1 MSGQARLREVGA
13 GGAALELDEKRFS
26 RLGWGL
32 VLLGFVGFLLW
43 AGLAPLDKGVG
54 VSGTVMVAGSRKAVQ
69 HPTGGLVR
77 HIRVHE
83 GERVEAG
90 QVLLEMDATQAR
102 AQADGLFAQYLAALA
117 SLARLSAER
126 DEKARIEFPAELLAL
141 DDPRLPTLLEQ
152 QRQLH
157 DSRRRALR
165 LELDGLAETVAG
177 SQAQLDGLQAA
188 LRSKEQQ
195 RAALEEQLRGLRQLA
210 SEGYVPRNRL
220 LDSERLLAQVNGEI
234 AGDLGSL
241 GSTRRQILELRL
253 RMAQRR
259 EKFQEEVRASLAD
272 AQVRAEELR
281 NRLAS
286 ARFDLANSEVRA
298 PVAGL
303 VVGQEVFTEGGVIA
317 PGQQLMEILPERQ
330 PLLVDARL
338 PVEMVDKVRVGL
350 PVELMFSAF
359 SQSTT
364 PRVEGEVTLVSVRPP
379 AGRAQRGAVL
389 PGAHPRRGGGRT
401 SPGRPGDP
409 PGDAGGGLRPQRR
422 ALAAELPVQAAGR
435 PYPPGAG
442 GRMNRLRACL
452 LSSVLLSASS
462 AQALGLLDAY
472 QLAVRHDPT
481 FQAALHERRAGGENR
496 AIDRAGLLP
505 SLRYDY
511 NKARN
516 DSTVSQGDARVER
529 DYRSYAST
537 LSLEQ
542 PLFDYEAYA
551 RYRQGEA
558 QALFADEQFRGRSQ
572 ELAVR
577 LFAAYSETLFAREQ
591 VVLAEAQRRALETQ
605 LAFNQRAFEE
615 GEGTRTDLLETRAR
629 LSLTRAEEIAA
640 GDRAAAARRT
650 LEAMLG
656 QALEDR
662 ELAAPI
668 ERFPALRL
676 QPATFEGWRQVALQ
690 RSAELGAQRHALEAA
705 AYEVE
710 RNRAGH
716 LPRLSLYASSSKTHS
731 ASESTYEQ
739 KYDTDSVGLRLSLP
753 LFEGGRVSAATRQA
767 GDKYAQAQAEL
778 DAQVASVI
786 NDLHSQFDL
795 TASSLAK
802 VRAYE
807 MAVAAAREQVTATRR
822 SVAGGERVNRDVL
835 DAEQQ
840 FYGARRDLAEARYA
854 YLNAWLRLRQ
864 LAGVLEDRDLAV
876 LAAYFG
882 AGEGRAQVAAAI
894 R

>member
-359 SQSTT
+359 NQSTT
-364 PRVEGEVTLVSVRPP
+364 PRVEGEVTLVSADR
-379 AGRAQRGAVL
+379 
-389 PGAHPRRGGGRT
+389 
-401 SPGRPGDP
+401 
-409 PGDAGGGLRPQRR
+409 
-422 ALAAELPVQAAGR
+422 
-435 PYPPGAG
+435 
-442 GRMNRLRACL
+442 L
-452 LSSVLLSASS
+452 LSSALLSASS

-481 FQAALHERRAGGENR
+481 FQAALHERRAGSENR
-496 AIDRAGLLP
+496 AIGRAGLLP

-640 GDRAAAARRT
+640 SDRAAAARRT

-690 RSAELGAQRHALEAA
+690 RSAELGAQRYALEAA

>member
-1 MSGQARLREVGA
+1 MPVEA
-13 GGAALELDEKRFS
+13 
-26 RLGWGL
+26 
-32 VLLGFVGFLLW
+32 FVR
-43 AGLAPLDKGVG
+43 
-54 VSGTVMVAGSRKAVQ
+54 S
-69 HPTGGLVR
+69 
-77 HIRVHE
+77 
-83 GERVEAG
+83 GERS
-90 QVLLEMDATQAR
+90 LLNYLFKPL
-102 AQADGLFAQYLAALA
+102 ADRTHLALGKNESPA
-117 SLARLSAER
+117 SL
-126 DEKARIEFPAELLAL
+126 PAA
-141 DDPRLPTLLEQ
+141 
-152 QRQLH
+152 
-157 DSRRRALR
+157 
-165 LELDGLAETVAG
+165 
-177 SQAQLDGLQAA
+177 
-188 LRSKEQQ
+188 
-195 RAALEEQLRGLRQLA
+195 
-210 SEGYVPRNRL
+210 
-220 LDSERLLAQVNGEI
+220 
-234 AGDLGSL
+234 
-241 GSTRRQILELRL
+241 
-253 RMAQRR
+253 
-259 EKFQEEVRASLAD
+259 
-272 AQVRAEELR
+272 
-281 NRLAS
+281 
-286 ARFDLANSEVRA
+286 
-298 PVAGL
+298 
-303 VVGQEVFTEGGVIA
+303 
-317 PGQQLMEILPERQ
+317 
-330 PLLVDARL
+330 
-338 PVEMVDKVRVGL
+338 
-350 PVELMFSAF
+350 
-359 SQSTT
+359 
-364 PRVEGEVTLVSVRPP
+364 
-379 AGRAQRGAVL
+379 
-389 PGAHPRRGGGRT
+389 
-401 SPGRPGDP
+401 
-409 PGDAGGGLRPQRR
+409 
-422 ALAAELPVQAAGR
+422 
-435 PYPPGAG
+435 
-442 GRMNRLRACL
+442 
-452 LSSVLLSASS
+452 LLSASS

-481 FQAALHERRAGGENR
+481 FQAALHERRAGSENR
-496 AIDRAGLLP
+496 AIGRAGLLP

-516 DSTVSQGDARVER
+516 DSTVSQGRRPRRAR
-529 DYRSYAST
+529 
-537 LSLEQ
+537 LSQLRLDPQ
-542 PLFDYEAYA
+542 PGAAAVRLRGLRAH
-551 RYRQGEA
+551 RQGEA

-690 RSAELGAQRHALEAA
+690 RSAELGAQRYALEAA

-822 SVAGGERVNRDVL
+822 SVAGERVNRDVL

-864 LAGVLEDRDLAV
+864 LAGC
-876 LAAYFG
+876 
-882 AGEGRAQVAAAI
+882 
-894 R
+894 

>member
-1 MSGQARLREVGA
+1 
-13 GGAALELDEKRFS
+13 
-26 RLGWGL
+26 
-32 VLLGFVGFLLW
+32 
-43 AGLAPLDKGVG
+43 
-54 VSGTVMVAGSRKAVQ
+54 
-69 HPTGGLVR
+69 
-77 HIRVHE
+77 
-83 GERVEAG
+83 
-90 QVLLEMDATQAR
+90 
-102 AQADGLFAQYLAALA
+102 
-117 SLARLSAER
+117 
-126 DEKARIEFPAELLAL
+126 
-141 DDPRLPTLLEQ
+141 
-152 QRQLH
+152 
-157 DSRRRALR
+157 
-165 LELDGLAETVAG
+165 
-177 SQAQLDGLQAA
+177 
-188 LRSKEQQ
+188 
-195 RAALEEQLRGLRQLA
+195 
-210 SEGYVPRNRL
+210 
-220 LDSERLLAQVNGEI
+220 
-234 AGDLGSL
+234 
-241 GSTRRQILELRL
+241 
-253 RMAQRR
+253 
-259 EKFQEEVRASLAD
+259 
-272 AQVRAEELR
+272 
-281 NRLAS
+281 
-286 ARFDLANSEVRA
+286 
-298 PVAGL
+298 
-303 VVGQEVFTEGGVIA
+303 
-317 PGQQLMEILPERQ
+317 
-330 PLLVDARL
+330 
-338 PVEMVDKVRVGL
+338 
-350 PVELMFSAF
+350 
-359 SQSTT
+359 
-364 PRVEGEVTLVSVRPP
+364 
-379 AGRAQRGAVL
+379 
-389 PGAHPRRGGGRT
+389 
-401 SPGRPGDP
+401 
-409 PGDAGGGLRPQRR
+409 
-422 ALAAELPVQAAGR
+422 
-435 PYPPGAG
+435 
-442 GRMNRLRACL
+442 MNRLRACL

-481 FQAALHERRAGGENR
+481 FQAALHERRAGSENR
-496 AIDRAGLLP
+496 AIGRAGLLP

-591 VVLAEAQRRALETQ
+591 VLLAEAQRRALETQ

-690 RSAELGAQRHALEAA
+690 RSAELGAQRYALEAA

-835 DAEQQ
+835 DAEQE

>member
-350 PVELMFSAF
+350 PVEADVQRLQPEHYAAGGGRSE
-359 SQSTT
+359 
-364 PRVEGEVTLVSVRPP
+364 PGLGRPP

-389 PGAHPRRGGGRT
+389 PGAHPRRRGGRT

-409 PGDAGGGLRPQRR
+409 PGDAGGGLRSQRR
-422 ALAAELPVQAAGR
+422 ALAVELPVQAAGR

-452 LSSVLLSASS
+452 LSSALLSASS

-481 FQAALHERRAGGENR
+481 FLAALHERRAGSENR
-496 AIDRAGLLP
+496 AIGRAGLLP

-640 GDRAAAARRT
+640 SDRAAAARRT

-767 GDKYAQAQAEL
+767 GDKYAQAQAE
-778 DAQVASVI
+778 
-786 NDLHSQFDL
+786 
-795 TASSLAK
+795 
-802 VRAYE
+802 
-807 MAVAAAREQVTATRR
+807 
-822 SVAGGERVNRDVL
+822 AGCPGGQCD
-835 DAEQQ
+835 Q
-840 FYGARRDLAEARYA
+840 
-854 YLNAWLRLRQ
+854 
-864 LAGVLEDRDLAV
+864 
-876 LAAYFG
+876 
-882 AGEGRAQVAAAI
+882 
-894 R
+894 

>member
-1 MSGQARLREVGA
+1 MSGQARLREVGD

-102 AQADGLFAQYLAALA
+102 AQADGMFAQYLAALA

-303 VVGQEVFTEGGVIA
+303 VLGQEVFTEGGVIA

-338 PVEMVDKVRVGL
+338 PVGMVDKVRVGL

-359 SQSTT
+359 NQSTT
-364 PRVEGEVTLVSVRPP
+364 PRVEGQVTLVSADRLLDERGEAPYYRVRIRVGEEGVRRL
-379 AGRAQRGAVL
+379 AGL
-389 PGAHPRRGGGRT
+389 EI
-401 SPGRPGDP
+401 RPGMP
-409 PGDAGGGLRPQRR
+409 VEAFVRSGERSLLNYLFKP
-422 ALAAELPVQAAGR
+422 LADRTHL
-435 PYPPGAG
+435 
-442 GRMNRLRACL
+442 
-452 LSSVLLSASS
+452 
-462 AQALGLLDAY
+462 ALG
-472 QLAVRHDPT
+472 
-481 FQAALHERRAGGENR
+481 
-496 AIDRAGLLP
+496 
-505 SLRYDY
+505 
-511 NKARN
+511 
-516 DSTVSQGDARVER
+516 
-529 DYRSYAST
+529 
-537 LSLEQ
+537 
-542 PLFDYEAYA
+542 
-551 RYRQGEA
+551 
-558 QALFADEQFRGRSQ
+558 
-572 ELAVR
+572 
-577 LFAAYSETLFAREQ
+577 
-591 VVLAEAQRRALETQ
+591 
-605 LAFNQRAFEE
+605 EE
-615 GEGTRTDLLETRAR
+615 
-629 LSLTRAEEIAA
+629 
-640 GDRAAAARRT
+640 
-650 LEAMLG
+650 
-656 QALEDR
+656 
-662 ELAAPI
+662 
-668 ERFPALRL
+668 
-676 QPATFEGWRQVALQ
+676 
-690 RSAELGAQRHALEAA
+690 
-705 AYEVE
+705 
-710 RNRAGH
+710 
-716 LPRLSLYASSSKTHS
+716 
-731 ASESTYEQ
+731 
-739 KYDTDSVGLRLSLP
+739 
-753 LFEGGRVSAATRQA
+753 
-767 GDKYAQAQAEL
+767 
-778 DAQVASVI
+778 
-786 NDLHSQFDL
+786 
-795 TASSLAK
+795 
-802 VRAYE
+802 
-807 MAVAAAREQVTATRR
+807 
-822 SVAGGERVNRDVL
+822 
-835 DAEQQ
+835 
-840 FYGARRDLAEARYA
+840 
-854 YLNAWLRLRQ
+854 
-864 LAGVLEDRDLAV
+864 
-876 LAAYFG
+876 
-882 AGEGRAQVAAAI
+882 
-894 R
+894 

>member
-177 SQAQLDGLQAA
+177 SQAQLFLEGGALLLLAAQLDGLQAA

-359 SQSTT
+359 NQSTT
-364 PRVEGEVTLVSVRPP
+364 PRVEGEVTLVSADRLLDERSEAPYYRVRIRVGEEGVRRL
-379 AGRAQRGAVL
+379 AGL
-389 PGAHPRRGGGRT
+389 EI
-401 SPGRPGDP
+401 RPGMP
-409 PGDAGGGLRPQRR
+409 VEAFVRSGERSLLNYLFKP
-422 ALAAELPVQAAGR
+422 LADRTHL
-435 PYPPGAG
+435 
-442 GRMNRLRACL
+442 
-452 LSSVLLSASS
+452 
-462 AQALGLLDAY
+462 ALG
-472 QLAVRHDPT
+472 
-481 FQAALHERRAGGENR
+481 
-496 AIDRAGLLP
+496 
-505 SLRYDY
+505 
-511 NKARN
+511 
-516 DSTVSQGDARVER
+516 
-529 DYRSYAST
+529 
-537 LSLEQ
+537 
-542 PLFDYEAYA
+542 
-551 RYRQGEA
+551 
-558 QALFADEQFRGRSQ
+558 
-572 ELAVR
+572 
-577 LFAAYSETLFAREQ
+577 
-591 VVLAEAQRRALETQ
+591 
-605 LAFNQRAFEE
+605 EE
-615 GEGTRTDLLETRAR
+615 
-629 LSLTRAEEIAA
+629 
-640 GDRAAAARRT
+640 
-650 LEAMLG
+650 
-656 QALEDR
+656 
-662 ELAAPI
+662 
-668 ERFPALRL
+668 
-676 QPATFEGWRQVALQ
+676 
-690 RSAELGAQRHALEAA
+690 
-705 AYEVE
+705 
-710 RNRAGH
+710 
-716 LPRLSLYASSSKTHS
+716 
-731 ASESTYEQ
+731 
-739 KYDTDSVGLRLSLP
+739 
-753 LFEGGRVSAATRQA
+753 
-767 GDKYAQAQAEL
+767 
-778 DAQVASVI
+778 
-786 NDLHSQFDL
+786 
-795 TASSLAK
+795 
-802 VRAYE
+802 
-807 MAVAAAREQVTATRR
+807 
-822 SVAGGERVNRDVL
+822 
-835 DAEQQ
+835 
-840 FYGARRDLAEARYA
+840 
-854 YLNAWLRLRQ
+854 
-864 LAGVLEDRDLAV
+864 
-876 LAAYFG
+876 
-882 AGEGRAQVAAAI
+882 
-894 R
+894 

>member
-1 MSGQARLREVGA
+1 
-13 GGAALELDEKRFS
+13 
-26 RLGWGL
+26 
-32 VLLGFVGFLLW
+32 
-43 AGLAPLDKGVG
+43 
-54 VSGTVMVAGSRKAVQ
+54 
-69 HPTGGLVR
+69 
-77 HIRVHE
+77 
-83 GERVEAG
+83 
-90 QVLLEMDATQAR
+90 
-102 AQADGLFAQYLAALA
+102 
-117 SLARLSAER
+117 
-126 DEKARIEFPAELLAL
+126 
-141 DDPRLPTLLEQ
+141 
-152 QRQLH
+152 
-157 DSRRRALR
+157 
-165 LELDGLAETVAG
+165 
-177 SQAQLDGLQAA
+177 
-188 LRSKEQQ
+188 
-195 RAALEEQLRGLRQLA
+195 
-210 SEGYVPRNRL
+210 
-220 LDSERLLAQVNGEI
+220 
-234 AGDLGSL
+234 
-241 GSTRRQILELRL
+241 
-253 RMAQRR
+253 
-259 EKFQEEVRASLAD
+259 
-272 AQVRAEELR
+272 
-281 NRLAS
+281 
-286 ARFDLANSEVRA
+286 
-298 PVAGL
+298 
-303 VVGQEVFTEGGVIA
+303 
-317 PGQQLMEILPERQ
+317 
-330 PLLVDARL
+330 
-338 PVEMVDKVRVGL
+338 
-350 PVELMFSAF
+350 
-359 SQSTT
+359 
-364 PRVEGEVTLVSVRPP
+364 
-379 AGRAQRGAVL
+379 
-389 PGAHPRRGGGRT
+389 
-401 SPGRPGDP
+401 
-409 PGDAGGGLRPQRR
+409 
-422 ALAAELPVQAAGR
+422 
-435 PYPPGAG
+435 
-442 GRMNRLRACL
+442 MNRLRACL
-452 LSSVLLSASS
+452 LSSALLSASS

-481 FQAALHERRAGGENR
+481 FQAALHERRAGSENR
-496 AIDRAGLLP
+496 AIGRAGLLP

-690 RSAELGAQRHALEAA
+690 RSAELGAQRYALEAA

-786 NDLHSQFDL
+786 NDSQFDL

-822 SVAGGERVNRDVL
+822 SVAGGSGSIATCWTPNSSSTAPAVTWRKRATPTSTPGCACASWRGVGRPRPGGTGRLFRRRRRTRAGRRCHQIAIGQRALPWVIACNSCGALVPFSMAMPKRMLSIIRCNCSRSCSCAGRIRRLAATPRSLERVRTML
-835 DAEQQ
+835 PS
-840 FYGARRDLAEARYA
+840 GRSRLRLTRYSA
-854 YLNAWLRLRQ
+854 WKASVRSWKGLLSVMADHLNAVVLVGTGCRPESSLSPPGCTLRRRADVYLRTCLGLG
-864 LAGVLEDRDLAV
+864 LAR
-876 LAAYFG
+876 FG
-882 AGEGRAQVAAAI
+882 PGGR
-894 R
+894 RLCREKL

>member
-1 MSGQARLREVGA
+1 
-13 GGAALELDEKRFS
+13 
-26 RLGWGL
+26 
-32 VLLGFVGFLLW
+32 
-43 AGLAPLDKGVG
+43 
-54 VSGTVMVAGSRKAVQ
+54 
-69 HPTGGLVR
+69 
-77 HIRVHE
+77 
-83 GERVEAG
+83 
-90 QVLLEMDATQAR
+90 
-102 AQADGLFAQYLAALA
+102 
-117 SLARLSAER
+117 
-126 DEKARIEFPAELLAL
+126 
-141 DDPRLPTLLEQ
+141 
-152 QRQLH
+152 
-157 DSRRRALR
+157 
-165 LELDGLAETVAG
+165 
-177 SQAQLDGLQAA
+177 
-188 LRSKEQQ
+188 
-195 RAALEEQLRGLRQLA
+195 
-210 SEGYVPRNRL
+210 
-220 LDSERLLAQVNGEI
+220 
-234 AGDLGSL
+234 
-241 GSTRRQILELRL
+241 
-253 RMAQRR
+253 MAQRR

-359 SQSTT
+359 NQSTT
-364 PRVEGEVTLVSVRPP
+364 PRVEGEVTLVSADRLLDERSEAPYYRVRIRVGEEGVRRLAGLEIRPGMPVEAFVRSGERSLLNYLFKPLADRTHLALGKNESPASLPAVLRAAFGLFGPGAGP
-379 AGRAQRGAVL
+379 AGRLPTGGA
-389 PGAHPRRGGGRT
+389 PR
-401 SPGRPGDP
+401 PD
-409 PGDAGGGLRPQRR
+409 
-422 ALAAELPVQAAGR
+422 
-435 PYPPGAG
+435 
-442 GRMNRLRACL
+442 
-452 LSSVLLSASS
+452 
-462 AQALGLLDAY
+462 
-472 QLAVRHDPT
+472 
-481 FQAALHERRAGGENR
+481 FQAALHERRAGSENR
-496 AIDRAGLLP
+496 AIGRAGLLP

-640 GDRAAAARRT
+640 SDRAAAARRT

-690 RSAELGAQRHALEAA
+690 RSAELGAQRYALEAA

>member
-1 MSGQARLREVGA
+1 
-13 GGAALELDEKRFS
+13 
-26 RLGWGL
+26 
-32 VLLGFVGFLLW
+32 
-43 AGLAPLDKGVG
+43 
-54 VSGTVMVAGSRKAVQ
+54 
-69 HPTGGLVR
+69 
-77 HIRVHE
+77 
-83 GERVEAG
+83 
-90 QVLLEMDATQAR
+90 
-102 AQADGLFAQYLAALA
+102 
-117 SLARLSAER
+117 
-126 DEKARIEFPAELLAL
+126 
-141 DDPRLPTLLEQ
+141 
-152 QRQLH
+152 
-157 DSRRRALR
+157 
-165 LELDGLAETVAG
+165 
-177 SQAQLDGLQAA
+177 
-188 LRSKEQQ
+188 
-195 RAALEEQLRGLRQLA
+195 
-210 SEGYVPRNRL
+210 
-220 LDSERLLAQVNGEI
+220 
-234 AGDLGSL
+234 
-241 GSTRRQILELRL
+241 
-253 RMAQRR
+253 
-259 EKFQEEVRASLAD
+259 
-272 AQVRAEELR
+272 
-281 NRLAS
+281 
-286 ARFDLANSEVRA
+286 
-298 PVAGL
+298 
-303 VVGQEVFTEGGVIA
+303 
-317 PGQQLMEILPERQ
+317 
-330 PLLVDARL
+330 
-338 PVEMVDKVRVGL
+338 
-350 PVELMFSAF
+350 
-359 SQSTT
+359 
-364 PRVEGEVTLVSVRPP
+364 
-379 AGRAQRGAVL
+379 
-389 PGAHPRRGGGRT
+389 
-401 SPGRPGDP
+401 
-409 PGDAGGGLRPQRR
+409 
-422 ALAAELPVQAAGR
+422 
-435 PYPPGAG
+435 
-442 GRMNRLRACL
+442 MNRLRACL
-452 LSSVLLSASS
+452 LSSALLSASS

-481 FQAALHERRAGGENR
+481 FQAALHERRAGSENR
-496 AIDRAGLLP
+496 AIGRAGLLP

-640 GDRAAAARRT
+640 SDRAAAARRT

-807 MAVAAAREQVTATRR
+807 MAVAAARTGDSDAAQRRRRGAGQSRRAGRRTAVLRR
-822 SVAGGERVNRDVL
+822 PPRPGGSALRLPQRLAAPAPAGGGAGRPRPGGAGCLFRRRRRTRAGHRCHQIAIGQRALPWVIACNSCGALVPFSMAMPKRMLSIIRCNCSRSCSCAGRIRRLAATPRSLERVRTML
-835 DAEQQ
+835 PS
-840 FYGARRDLAEARYA
+840 GRSRLRLTRYSA
-854 YLNAWLRLRQ
+854 WKASVRSWKGLLSVMADHLNAVVLVGTGCRPESSLSPPGCTLRRRADVYLRTCLGLG
-864 LAGVLEDRDLAV
+864 LAR
-876 LAAYFG
+876 FG
-882 AGEGRAQVAAAI
+882 PGGR
-894 R
+894 RLCREKL

>member
-272 AQVRAEELR
+272 AQVRA
-281 NRLAS
+281 
-286 ARFDLANSEVRA
+286 

-359 SQSTT
+359 NQSTT
-364 PRVEGEVTLVSVRPP
+364 PWVEGEVTLVSADRLLDERSEAPYYRVRIRVGEEGVRRL
-379 AGRAQRGAVL
+379 AGL
-389 PGAHPRRGGGRT
+389 EI
-401 SPGRPGDP
+401 RPGMP
-409 PGDAGGGLRPQRR
+409 VEAFVRSGERSLLNYLFKP
-422 ALAAELPVQAAGR
+422 LADRTHL
-435 PYPPGAG
+435 
-442 GRMNRLRACL
+442 
-452 LSSVLLSASS
+452 
-462 AQALGLLDAY
+462 ALG
-472 QLAVRHDPT
+472 
-481 FQAALHERRAGGENR
+481 
-496 AIDRAGLLP
+496 
-505 SLRYDY
+505 
-511 NKARN
+511 
-516 DSTVSQGDARVER
+516 
-529 DYRSYAST
+529 
-537 LSLEQ
+537 
-542 PLFDYEAYA
+542 
-551 RYRQGEA
+551 
-558 QALFADEQFRGRSQ
+558 
-572 ELAVR
+572 
-577 LFAAYSETLFAREQ
+577 
-591 VVLAEAQRRALETQ
+591 
-605 LAFNQRAFEE
+605 EE
-615 GEGTRTDLLETRAR
+615 
-629 LSLTRAEEIAA
+629 
-640 GDRAAAARRT
+640 
-650 LEAMLG
+650 
-656 QALEDR
+656 
-662 ELAAPI
+662 
-668 ERFPALRL
+668 
-676 QPATFEGWRQVALQ
+676 
-690 RSAELGAQRHALEAA
+690 
-705 AYEVE
+705 
-710 RNRAGH
+710 
-716 LPRLSLYASSSKTHS
+716 
-731 ASESTYEQ
+731 
-739 KYDTDSVGLRLSLP
+739 
-753 LFEGGRVSAATRQA
+753 
-767 GDKYAQAQAEL
+767 
-778 DAQVASVI
+778 
-786 NDLHSQFDL
+786 
-795 TASSLAK
+795 
-802 VRAYE
+802 
-807 MAVAAAREQVTATRR
+807 
-822 SVAGGERVNRDVL
+822 
-835 DAEQQ
+835 
-840 FYGARRDLAEARYA
+840 
-854 YLNAWLRLRQ
+854 
-864 LAGVLEDRDLAV
+864 
-876 LAAYFG
+876 
-882 AGEGRAQVAAAI
+882 
-894 R
+894 

>member
-241 GSTRRQILELRL
+241 GSTRRQIPELRL

-359 SQSTT
+359 NQSTT
-364 PRVEGEVTLVSVRPP
+364 PRVEGEVTLVSADR
-379 AGRAQRGAVL
+379 
-389 PGAHPRRGGGRT
+389 
-401 SPGRPGDP
+401 
-409 PGDAGGGLRPQRR
+409 
-422 ALAAELPVQAAGR
+422 
-435 PYPPGAG
+435 
-442 GRMNRLRACL
+442 L
-452 LSSVLLSASS
+452 LSSALLSASS

-481 FQAALHERRAGGENR
+481 FQAALHERRAGSENR
-496 AIDRAGLLP
+496 AIGRAGLLP

-640 GDRAAAARRT
+640 SDRAAAARRT

-882 AGEGRAQVAAAI
+882 AGEGRAQVTAAI

>member
-1 MSGQARLREVGA
+1 
-13 GGAALELDEKRFS
+13 
-26 RLGWGL
+26 
-32 VLLGFVGFLLW
+32 
-43 AGLAPLDKGVG
+43 
-54 VSGTVMVAGSRKAVQ
+54 
-69 HPTGGLVR
+69 
-77 HIRVHE
+77 
-83 GERVEAG
+83 
-90 QVLLEMDATQAR
+90 
-102 AQADGLFAQYLAALA
+102 
-117 SLARLSAER
+117 
-126 DEKARIEFPAELLAL
+126 
-141 DDPRLPTLLEQ
+141 
-152 QRQLH
+152 
-157 DSRRRALR
+157 
-165 LELDGLAETVAG
+165 
-177 SQAQLDGLQAA
+177 
-188 LRSKEQQ
+188 
-195 RAALEEQLRGLRQLA
+195 
-210 SEGYVPRNRL
+210 
-220 LDSERLLAQVNGEI
+220 
-234 AGDLGSL
+234 
-241 GSTRRQILELRL
+241 
-253 RMAQRR
+253 
-259 EKFQEEVRASLAD
+259 
-272 AQVRAEELR
+272 
-281 NRLAS
+281 
-286 ARFDLANSEVRA
+286 
-298 PVAGL
+298 
-303 VVGQEVFTEGGVIA
+303 
-317 PGQQLMEILPERQ
+317 
-330 PLLVDARL
+330 
-338 PVEMVDKVRVGL
+338 
-350 PVELMFSAF
+350 
-359 SQSTT
+359 
-364 PRVEGEVTLVSVRPP
+364 
-379 AGRAQRGAVL
+379 
-389 PGAHPRRGGGRT
+389 
-401 SPGRPGDP
+401 
-409 PGDAGGGLRPQRR
+409 
-422 ALAAELPVQAAGR
+422 
-435 PYPPGAG
+435 
-442 GRMNRLRACL
+442 MNRLRACL
-452 LSSVLLSASS
+452 LSSALLSASS

-481 FQAALHERRAGGENR
+481 FQAALHERRAGSENR
-496 AIDRAGLLP
+496 AIGRAGLLP

-640 GDRAAAARRT
+640 SDRAAAARRT

-854 YLNAWLRLRQ
+854 YLKAWLRLRQ
-864 LAGVLEDRDLAV
+864 LAGCWKTATWRCWLPISAPAKDARRSPLPSDSYRPACLA
-876 LAAYFG
+876 LGHRLQQLRRAG
-882 AGEGRAQVAAAI
+882 AVFDGDAEADALDHPLQLFQVMQLRRSDQALGGDPAFVGEGEDDAAVRPLQAEVDPVLGLEGLGEELERAAVGHGGPPECCRAGWDWVPPGKFFVTAGLYPAPTCGRLSAHVPWPGPCTLRARWPSSLSGEAMKQNWAERLRASMHHQAESLGNLLVEAFHYLALFAIGATVFWAAGAAFLGMVNKGHASIDDILLLFIYLELGAMVGIYFKTNHMPVRFLIYVAMTALTRLMIADIQHNHTPDDGIILVSVALLLLALAILVVRFASARFPSAKSDGAAA
-894 R
+894 RRVASEDAEGEA